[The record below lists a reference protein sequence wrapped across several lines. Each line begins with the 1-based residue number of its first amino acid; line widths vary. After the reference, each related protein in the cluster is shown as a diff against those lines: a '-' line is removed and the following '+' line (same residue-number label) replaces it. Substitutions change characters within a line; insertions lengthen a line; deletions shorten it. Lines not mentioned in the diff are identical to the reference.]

1 MSNNYH
7 VVGLSSGTLCWMC
20 QGQHSVNTG
29 MSPVLTEDY
38 VHMSHQG
45 QLQEKHH
52 QLNHTVTQSTI
63 PHKYKHTNI
72 CLEQGDRYT
81 RHIHK

>member
-29 MSPVLTEDY
+29 MSPGQDLGLRTR
-38 VHMSHQG
+38 SHLG
-45 QLQEKHH
+45 QEQHH
-52 QLNHTVTQSTI
+52 QLNHTVTQSII
-63 PHKYKHTNI
+63 PHKYKHTNMR
-72 CLEQGDRYT
+72 LDQGDKYT
-81 RHIHK
+81 IHIHQK